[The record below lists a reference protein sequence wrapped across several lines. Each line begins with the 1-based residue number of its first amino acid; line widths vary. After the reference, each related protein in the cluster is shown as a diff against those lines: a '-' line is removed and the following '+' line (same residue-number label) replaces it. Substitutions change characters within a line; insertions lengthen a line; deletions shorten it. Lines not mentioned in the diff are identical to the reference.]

1 MTQLESDFCVV
12 GAGYAGLTTAYR
24 LHQAGRSVTVLE
36 AAPRIGGRTWTA
48 RLSDG
53 TLFEIGGQW
62 VGDEKAQPDI
72 RRLMDD
78 LDVEVYAQYDQGK
91 TIFVD
96 SSNKVHEYDA
106 HDSNPLKALPPIPMT
121 AKLDLGKAILSMEK
135 MSEAVN
141 REAPWENVK
150 FPFTVSL
157 GPSTTHEA
165 DQMTVQSWFNL
176 NMLTKDAKALLG
188 AAIVGYT
195 GVELGACSL
204 LHWLFVLKTY
214 RSKLFNM
221 SGQAAG
227 QAQQYRVRGGMQQM
241 ADRIVATLGPDR
253 VHLASPVR
261 QITQDA
267 GGVTVGAEHVT
278 VRARRVVVATN
289 TSMTNFIGFDPILP
303 PDRAQLQHRVPT
315 GSFWKIWLCY
325 DEAFWR
331 KGGLVGESI
340 SIYPGDY
347 SPNARECGFDESSD
361 KPGLMGVFVAGDKAR
376 DFNRMTRQERK
387 AQILKEMSHR
397 FGSDGGLLSEQIKF
411 PAVLPQNPEPDSYF
425 EFNWSMD
432 EWTRGDFAGCMGPGV
447 WTGSGF
453 GPAVREPVGRVH
465 WAGVD
470 TSTYPYHCVSGAA
483 QSGERAA
490 KEVLAA
496 D

>member
-1 MTQLESDFCVV
+1 MAQITSDFCVV
-12 GAGYAGLTTAYR
+12 GAGYAGLTAAYR
-24 LHQAGRSVTVLE
+24 IHQAGHSVTVLE
-36 AAPRIGGRTWTA
+36 AGPRIGGRTWSA
-48 RLSDG
+48 QLSDG

-62 VGDEKAQPDI
+62 VADEQAQPDV
-72 RRLMDD
+72 RRLMDEFD
-78 LDVEVYAQYDQGK
+78 IEVYAQWDQGG
-91 TIFVD
+91 TVFVD
-96 SSNKVHEYDA
+96 SSNKVHQYDA
-106 HDSNPLKALPPIPMT
+106 HDSNPLKALPPISMP

-141 REAPWENVK
+141 PEAPWDDVK

-157 GPSTTHEA
+157 GPSTTREA
-165 DQMTVQSWFNL
+165 DQMTVQTWFDL
-176 NMLTKDAKALLG
+176 NVITRDAKALLG

-221 SGQAAG
+221 SGQAPG

-241 ADRIVATLGPDR
+241 ADRIVAKLGAAQ
-253 VHLASPVR
+253 VHLDSPVHH
-261 QITQDA
+261 IAHDA
-267 GGVTVGAEHVT
+267 HGVTVSTENVS

-289 TSMTNFIGFDPILP
+289 VSMTNFIRFDPILP

-331 KGGLVGESI
+331 KRGLVGESI

-347 SPNARECGFDESSD
+347 SVNARESGFDEKSD
-361 KPGLMGVFVAGDKAR
+361 KPGLMSLFLAGDKAR
-376 DFNRMTRQERK
+376 DFNRMTRSERK
-387 AQILKEMSHR
+387 AQMLKEMAHR
-397 FGSDGGLLSEQIKF
+397 FGPDAEQLSQRIKF

-470 TSTYPYHCVSGAA
+470 TSTYSYHCVSGAA

-490 KEVLAA
+490 REVLAA

>member
-1 MTQLESDFCVV
+1 MSQHEADFCVV
-12 GAGYAGLTTAYR
+12 GAGYAGLTAAYR
-24 LHQAGRSVTVLE
+24 LHQAGHSVAVLE
-36 AAPRIGGRTWTA
+36 AAPRIGGRTWSA
-48 RLSDG
+48 HLSDG

-62 VGDEKAQPDI
+62 VGDEEAQPDV
-72 RRLMDD
+72 RRLMDE
-78 LDVEVYAQYDQGK
+78 LGVEVYAQYDRGK
-91 TIFVD
+91 TVFVD
-96 SSNKVHEYDA
+96 SSHKVHTYDA
-106 HDSNPLKALPPIPMT
+106 HDSNPLKALPPIAMA

-135 MSEAVN
+135 MSEVVN
-141 REAPWENVK
+141 PQAPWDDVK
-150 FPFTVSL
+150 FPFTVTL
-157 GPSTTHEA
+157 GASTTREA
-165 DQMTVQSWFNL
+165 DQMTVQSWFDL
-176 NMLTKDAKALLG
+176 NVLTRDARALLG

-221 SGQAAG
+221 SGQAPG

-241 ADRIVATLGPDR
+241 ADRIVAKLGPGA
-253 VHLASPVR
+253 VHVDAPVHH
-261 QITQDA
+261 IAQDA
-267 GGVTVGAEHVT
+267 DGVTVSADSLR

-289 TSMTNFIGFDPILP
+289 ISMTNFIRFDPILP

-331 KGGLVGESI
+331 KQGLVGESI

-347 SPNARECGFDESSD
+347 SPNARECGFDESSE

-376 DFNRMTRQERK
+376 DFNRLTRAERR

-397 FGSDGGLLSEQIKF
+397 FGSDGEHLSETITF
-411 PAVLPQNPEPDSYF
+411 PAVMPQNPEPDSYF

-447 WTGSGF
+447 WTGAGF
-453 GPAVREPVGRVH
+453 GPAVREPVGRLH

-470 TSTYPYHCVSGAA
+470 TATYPYHCVSGAA

-490 KEVLAA
+490 NEVLAA

>member
-1 MTQLESDFCVV
+1 MSQIESDFCVV
-12 GAGYAGLTTAYR
+12 GAGYAGLTAAYR
-24 LHQAGRSVTVLE
+24 IHQAGHSVTVLE
-36 AAPRIGGRTWTA
+36 AGARIGGRTWSA
-48 RLSDG
+48 HLSDG

-62 VGDEKAQPDI
+62 VGNEEAQPDV
-72 RRLMDD
+72 RRLMDEFGI
-78 LDVEVYAQYDQGK
+78 EVYGQWDRGK

-96 SSNKVHEYDA
+96 YSNKVHEYDA
-106 HDSNPLKALPPIPMT
+106 HDSNPLKSLPPIPMT

-135 MSEAVN
+135 MSEVVN
-141 REAPWENVK
+141 PEAPWEDVK

-157 GPSTTHEA
+157 GPSTTREA
-165 DQMTVQSWFNL
+165 DQMTVQSWFDL
-176 NMLTKDAKALLG
+176 NMLTKEARALLG

-214 RSKLFNM
+214 RSKIFNM
-221 SGQAAG
+221 SGQAPG

-241 ADRIVATLGPDR
+241 ADRIVATLGSQSL
-253 VHLASPVR
+253 HLDAPVQ

-267 GGVTVGAEHVT
+267 KGVWVSAQNFS
-278 VRARRVVVATN
+278 VRARRVIVATN
-289 TSMTNFIGFDPILP
+289 ISMTNFIRFDPILP

-331 KGGLVGESI
+331 KRGLVGESI

-347 SPNARECGFDESSD
+347 IPNARESGFDEDSD
-361 KPGLMGVFVAGDKAR
+361 KPGLMSVFLAGDKAR
-376 DFNRMTRQERK
+376 EFNQMSRAERK
-387 AQILKEMSHR
+387 SQVLKEMSHR
-397 FGSDGGLLSEQIKF
+397 FGADAEQLSERIQF

-447 WTGSGF
+447 WTGHGF
-453 GPAVREPVGRVH
+453 GPAIRDPVGRVH

-470 TSTYPYHCVSGAA
+470 TSTYPYHCVSGAT

-490 KEVLAA
+490 KEALAA

>member
-1 MTQLESDFCVV
+1 MARLETDFCVV
-12 GAGYAGLTTAYR
+12 GAGYAGLTAAYR
-24 LHQAGRSVTVLE
+24 LHQAGHSVTVLE
-36 AAPRIGGRTWTA
+36 ASPRIGGRTWSA
-48 RLSDG
+48 HLSDG

-62 VGDEKAQPDI
+62 VGDEEAQPDI
-72 RRLMDD
+72 RRLMDE
-78 LDVEVYAQYDQGK
+78 LGIEVYGQWDEGK
-91 TIFVD
+91 TVFVD
-96 SSNKVHEYDA
+96 YSNKVHQYDA
-106 HDSNPLKALPPIPMT
+106 HDPNPLKSLPPIPMT
-121 AKLDLGKAILSMEK
+121 AKLDLGKAILTMEK
-135 MSEAVN
+135 MSESVN
-141 REAPWENVK
+141 PEQPWDDVK
-150 FPFTVSL
+150 FPFTASL
-157 GPSTTHEA
+157 GPSTTRQA
-165 DQMTVQSWFNL
+165 DQMTVQSWINL
-176 NMLTKDAKALLG
+176 NIITKEAKALLG

-204 LHWLFVLKTY
+204 LHWLFVLRTY
-214 RSKLFNM
+214 RSKIFNM
-221 SGQAAG
+221 SGQAPG

-241 ADRIVATLGPDR
+241 ADRIAAKLGPEGL
-253 VHLASPVR
+253 HLESPVR

-267 GGVTVGAEHVT
+267 NGVTVSAENVSL
-278 VRARRVVVATN
+278 RARRVVVATN
-289 TSMTNFIGFDPILP
+289 ISMTNFIRFDPILP

-331 KGGLVGESI
+331 KRGLVGESI

-347 SPNARECGFDESSD
+347 IPNARESGFDENSD
-361 KPGLMGVFVAGDKAR
+361 KPGLMSVFLAGDKAR
-376 DFNRMTRQERK
+376 EFNRISRAERK
-387 AQILKEMSHR
+387 AQVLKEMSHR
-397 FGSDGGLLSEQIKF
+397 FGADAEQLSERIHF

-490 KEVLAA
+490 NEMLAA
-496 D
+496 N

>member
-1 MTQLESDFCVV
+1 MAHHQSDFCAV
-12 GAGYAGLTTAYR
+12 GAVYAGLTAAYR
-24 LHQAGRSVTVLE
+24 IHQAGHSVTVFE
-36 AAPRIGGRTWTA
+36 AGPRGGGRTWSA
-48 RLSDG
+48 KLSNG
-53 TLFEIGGQW
+53 ALFEIDGQW
-62 VGDEKAQPDI
+62 VGDEDAQPDV
-72 RRLMDD
+72 RRLMDEFGI
-78 LDVEVYAQYDQGK
+78 EVYGQWDRGK
-91 TIFVD
+91 TVFVD
-96 SSNKVHEYDA
+96 LKNNIHTYDA
-106 HDSNPLKALPPIPMT
+106 HDANPLIALPPISMA
-121 AKLDLGKAILSMEK
+121 AKLDLSKAILSMEK
-135 MSEAVN
+135 MSEVVN
-141 REAPWENVK
+141 PEAPWDDVR

-157 GPSTTHEA
+157 GPGTTREA

-176 NMLTKDAKALLG
+176 NIMTKEARALLG

-195 GVELGACSL
+195 GVELAACSL
-204 LHWLFVLKTY
+204 LHWLFVLKIY

-221 SGQAAG
+221 SGQAPG

-241 ADRIVATLGPDR
+241 ADRIVATLGPEA
-253 VHLASPVR
+253 VHLNSPVR

-267 GGVTVGAEHVT
+267 NGVTVSAENVA
-278 VRARRVVVATN
+278 VRARRVIVATN
-289 TSMTNFIGFDPILP
+289 ISMTNFIHFDPILP

-315 GSFWKIWLCY
+315 GAFWKIWLCY

-331 KGGLVGESI
+331 RRGLVGESI

-361 KPGLMGVFVAGDKAR
+361 RPGLMSVFLAGDKAR
-376 DFNRMTRQERK
+376 DFNHLTRAERK
-387 AQILKEMSHR
+387 AQVLKEMSHR
-397 FGSDGGLLSEQIKF
+397 FGADGGQLSERIHF
-411 PAVLPQNPEPDSYF
+411 PAVSPQNPAADSYF

-447 WTGSGF
+447 WTGHGF

-490 KEVLAA
+490 REVLAA

>member
-1 MTQLESDFCVV
+1 M
-12 GAGYAGLTTAYR
+12 G
-24 LHQAGRSVTVLE
+24 
-36 AAPRIGGRTWTA
+36 
-48 RLSDG
+48 
-53 TLFEIGGQW
+53 
-62 VGDEKAQPDI
+62 
-72 RRLMDD
+72 
-78 LDVEVYAQYDQGK
+78 
-91 TIFVD
+91 
-96 SSNKVHEYDA
+96 
-106 HDSNPLKALPPIPMT
+106 

-135 MSEAVN
+135 MSEAVDP
-141 REAPWENVK
+141 EKPWDDVK

-157 GPSTTHEA
+157 GPNTTREA
-165 DQMTVQSWFNL
+165 DRITVQSWFDL
-176 NMLTKDAKALLG
+176 NMITKEAAALLG

-214 RSKLFNM
+214 RSKIFNM

-241 ADRIVATLGPDR
+241 ADRIAEELGPGG
-253 VHLASPVR
+253 VQLNTPVR
-261 QITQDA
+261 HIAQD
-267 GGVTVGAEHVT
+267 GNGVTVSAQNII
-278 VRARRVVVATN
+278 VRARRAIVATN
-289 TSMTNFIGFDPILP
+289 ISMTNFIQFDPILP

-331 KGGLVGESI
+331 KRGLVGESI

-347 SPNARECGFDESSD
+347 SPNARESGFDEKSD
-361 KPGLMGVFVAGDKAR
+361 KPGLMSVFLAGDKAR
-376 DFNRMTRQERK
+376 EFNQLTRAERK
-387 AQILKEMSHR
+387 LQVLKEMSHR
-397 FGSDGGLLSEQIKF
+397 FGADGGQLSEHIHF

-432 EWTRGDFAGCMGPGV
+432 EWTRGDFAGCMPPGV
-447 WTGSGF
+447 WTGTGF

-470 TSTYPYHCVSGAA
+470 TATYAYHCVSGAA

-490 KEVLAA
+490 NEVLSA